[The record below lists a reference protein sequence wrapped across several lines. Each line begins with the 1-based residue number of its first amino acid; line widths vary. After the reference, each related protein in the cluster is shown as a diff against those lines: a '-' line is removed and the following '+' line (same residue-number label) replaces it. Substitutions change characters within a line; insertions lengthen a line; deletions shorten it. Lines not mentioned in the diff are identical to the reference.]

1 MTLNEENDLMDISPA
16 SPITSVAPVSSRKWY
31 ELWRDVWTNPS
42 VETFLSILKDRDH
55 SATRGFIWIGVTSL
69 ILGLISALV
78 SIPLLNRISSQVP
91 SFISSGETLLTTLC
105 TIIITP
111 IITIIGMII
120 LTGIY
125 HLIAKLFGGRGN
137 WSDLVFCMAAVT
149 APASI
154 ISTVVS
160 AIWSIFSQVR
170 VLLFLVAI
178 LFGII
183 AITLLIYSI
192 VLYILAIRATENV
205 GTGGAIATV
214 LIPIGV
220 VFVLV
225 FCCIGL
231 LIPAFVIS
239 VQH

>member
-1 MTLNEENDLMDISPA
+1 
-16 SPITSVAPVSSRKWY
+16 
-31 ELWRDVWTNPS
+31 
-42 VETFLSILKDRDH
+42 
-55 SATRGFIWIGVTSL
+55 
-69 ILGLISALV
+69 
-78 SIPLLNRISSQVP
+78 
-91 SFISSGETLLTTLC
+91 
-105 TIIITP
+105 
-111 IITIIGMII
+111 MII